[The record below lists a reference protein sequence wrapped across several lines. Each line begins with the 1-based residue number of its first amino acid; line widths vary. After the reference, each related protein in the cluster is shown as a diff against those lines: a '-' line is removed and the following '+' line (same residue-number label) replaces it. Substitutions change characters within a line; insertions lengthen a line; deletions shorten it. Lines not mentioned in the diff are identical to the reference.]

1 MKKMFS
7 LTLCLLL
14 LCTIHSSS
22 AEDLIGSWKL
32 DSSSVIQEAEN
43 QLKQYPQDENIQY
56 ILLSHTYSDSYFIF
70 QQDGTLLIKQQEQ
83 YQWSL
88 NGNRL
93 ICSMQDQLGH
103 YWELPMFYKIQNNTL
118 SLSNPERL
126 MQQQYTKIEGEPGLL
141 IGKWGRVEDGL
152 HLDSPPSLF
161 IDIQKDGT
169 YISTFTDVYTY
180 NTIDHL
186 LLRHI
191 PDFEEPDVFHY
202 EISGDQ
208 LILSVEDTPVL
219 FFNRYFEE

>member
-1 MKKMFS
+1 MFS

-22 AEDLIGSWKL
+22 AEDLIGTWKL

-43 QLKQYPQDENIQY
+43 RLKQYPQDENIQY
-56 ILLSHTYSDSYFIF
+56 ILLSYTHSDVYCIF
-70 QQDGTLLIKQQEQ
+70 HQDGTLLQKVQER

-88 NGNRL
+88 KGNRL

-103 YWELPMFYKIQNNTL
+103 YWELPMSYKIQNNTL
-118 SLSNPERL
+118 SLRNPDRL
-126 MQQQYTKIEGEPGLL
+126 VQQQYIKIEGEPGLL

-152 HLDSPPSLF
+152 HLDSPPSYF
-161 IDIQKDGT
+161 IDIQEDGT

-180 NTIDHL
+180 NTTDHL
-186 LLRHI
+186 LMRHHA
-191 PDFEEPDVFHY
+191 DLEEPDVFHY

-208 LILSVEDTPVL
+208 LILSIVDTPVIFL
-219 FFNRYFEE
+219 NRHFEE